1 MSPIANMLTQI
12 KNAQA
17 IGREEIFV
25 PFSAMKFNIASV
37 LQREGY
43 IAHVEK
49 KQKKMRKSELPVLSL
64 ILKYESGQ
72 GRINGV
78 RLVSKPSRRMY
89 APKDELQKVQ
99 NGFGTSVIST
109 SKGIMTG
116 SEARKNGIGGEV
128 LFEIW

>member
-1 MSPIANMLTQI
+1 MSPLANMLVQI

-17 IGREEIFV
+17 IGRQEVFV
-25 PFSAMKFNIASV
+25 PFSQMKLSIASV

-43 IAHVEK
+43 IAQVEK
-49 KQKKMRKSELPVLSL
+49 KQKKMKRAEVPILSL
-64 ILKYESGQ
+64 MLKYENGQ
-72 GRINGV
+72 GRINGL

-89 APKDELQKVQ
+89 APKDSLQKVQ
-99 NGFGTSVIST
+99 NGFGISVIST

-116 SEARKNGIGGEV
+116 SEARKTGIGGEV